1 MKQSNLSLKY
11 MVIVILNTFTFI
23 VGLFAFLNTYYLLAA
38 FCLLFISLLNIYQL
52 MLVKTDDDT
61 IVIPEEDDKKLEYLT
76 KIKELTEANQEQ
88 SSEIEQLKLE
98 LQRIQ
103 VEKSQVT
110 SDLYDFP
117 LSSTTTIDLNAI
129 FAESAERFK
138 KMLSEK
144 NITCT
149 YTSTYDGSP
158 IFLSLSAINT
168 ILKNLFD
175 NVMKFTPKGGNVM
188 LNLANSNH
196 GILLIIKNTS
206 PAISPMEL
214 EHIFCLNYQGSNKQ
228 AGTGLGLAQVHAIVR
243 DYGGSI
249 YAKSNQDTGF
259 TIYME
264 LPEHKMDEQQ
274 SDLMS
279 KEEVSHEE

>member
-23 VGLFAFLNTYYLLAA
+23 VGLFAFLNTYYSLAA

-52 MLVKTDDDT
+52 MLAKSDDET
-61 IVIPEEDDKKLEYLT
+61 ISISEEEDKKFEYLT
-76 KIKELTEANQEQ
+76 KIKELTEANQERC
-88 SSEIEQLKLE
+88 SEIEKLKLE

-103 VEKSQVT
+103 TKKSQIT

-117 LSSTTTIDLNAI
+117 LSSTTTIDLNTI

-149 YTSTYDGSP
+149 YNSTYDGRP
-158 IFLSLSAINT
+158 VFLSLSAINT

-175 NVMKFTPKGGNVM
+175 NVMKFTPRGGNVI

-206 PAISPMEL
+206 PAISPKEL
-214 EHIFCLNYQGSNKQ
+214 EHIFSLNYQGSNKQ

-264 LPEHKMDEQQ
+264 LPEHKLEKLQ
-274 SDLMS
+274 SDIID
-279 KEEVSHEE
+279 KEAGLHEE

>member
-23 VGLFAFLNTYYLLAA
+23 VGLFAFLNKYFLLAA
-38 FCLLFISLLNIYQL
+38 FCLLFVSLLNIYQL

-61 IVIPEEDDKKLEYLT
+61 IVIPEEDDKKIEYLT

-88 SSEIEQLKLE
+88 SSEIEQLKLKI
-98 LQRIQ
+98 QRMQTKKPQI
-103 VEKSQVT
+103 V

-117 LSSTTTIDLNAI
+117 LSSTTSINLNEI
-129 FAESAERFK
+129 FAESAEQFK
-138 KMLSEK
+138 KKLSEK

-149 YTSTYDGSP
+149 YTSTYDNSP

-175 NVMKFTPKGGNVM
+175 NVLKFTPQGGNVI
-188 LNLANSNH
+188 LNLANSNQ

-214 EHIFCLNYQGSNKQ
+214 EHIFSLNYQGSNKQ
-228 AGTGLGLAQVHAIVR
+228 SGTGLGLAQVYAIVR

-264 LPEHKMDEQQ
+264 LPQHKMDRQQ
-274 SDLMS
+274 SDITD
-279 KEEVSHEE
+279 KEDVSNEE